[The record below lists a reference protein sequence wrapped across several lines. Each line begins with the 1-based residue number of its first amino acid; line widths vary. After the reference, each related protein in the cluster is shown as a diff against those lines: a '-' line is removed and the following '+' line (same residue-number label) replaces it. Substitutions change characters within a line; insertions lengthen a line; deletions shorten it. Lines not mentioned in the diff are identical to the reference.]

1 MLILTILAPGE
12 ETKRSPDEQRAEELQ
27 KRFEKALGRVD
38 KMLNGTNPLEL
49 RGLQTP

>member
-1 MLILTILAPGE
+1 MAHFQTTENEVKL
-12 ETKRSPDEQRAEELQ
+12 KRCQRLDAMACSPR
-27 KRFEKALGRVD
+27 LGRVD